1 VVIAPDAPC
10 TNLVPDRWRQGV
22 DHAPEPA
29 PAPPAPAAPASNAPE
44 SAKTTYWKSMYDW
57 AMGELKSWTNYGVAE
72 TQKVEDANGRTT
84 DSINIV
90 EDCEKRDAAAVKKA
104 GK

>member
-1 VVIAPDAPC
+1 
-10 TNLVPDRWRQGV
+10 
-22 DHAPEPA
+22 
-29 PAPPAPAAPASNAPE
+29 
-44 SAKTTYWKSMYDW
+44 MYDW

>member
-1 VVIAPDAPC
+1 MVIAPDANCPA
-10 TNLVPDRWRQGV
+10 LVPDRWRQGV

-29 PAPPAPAAPASNAPE
+29 PAPPAPVAPAANAPE
-44 SAKTTYWKSMYDW
+44 VAKTAYWKSMYDW

-84 DSINIV
+84 DSLHIV
-90 EDCEKRDAAAVKKA
+90 EECEKRNSAAIKKA
-104 GK
+104 AK